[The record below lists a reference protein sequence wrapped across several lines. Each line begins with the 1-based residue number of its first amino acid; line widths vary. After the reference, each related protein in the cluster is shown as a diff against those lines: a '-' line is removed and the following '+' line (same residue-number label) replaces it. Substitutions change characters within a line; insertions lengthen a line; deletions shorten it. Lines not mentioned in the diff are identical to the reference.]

1 MKRIEGFVNIDEML
15 RDIGLNTI
23 DIYDKKENDLI
34 KYGIIGV
41 SKIAFSFNY
50 NNDEF
55 FYKYKNNIIPYN
67 ELIANELLKDFNLPH
82 IEYDLATFGT
92 KKGVISKNYKN
103 NNFNYI
109 YGEEILLNFWNDDR
123 YIEEHNNLDDIWDAL
138 EYRYHNYE
146 NKREIISHLMNRI
159 VQIYIFDI
167 ITCQSD
173 RHSQNWEIM
182 ESENLIDIA
191 PIYDNE
197 RIFLSNGKSAFI
209 SLTMNDDFN
218 QNILSSIKDFKQVS
232 SEKYANLIREK
243 LWIISDENL
252 HSIFERIENKTE
264 YPMPNNIKEYY
275 LTEYK
280 RHREILEKT
289 LEEHENIRR
298 R

>member
-1 MKRIEGFVNIDEML
+1 MKRIEGFIDVDKML
-15 RDIGLNTI
+15 RDIGLDII
-23 DIYDKKENDLI
+23 DIYDKKENDFI
-34 KYGIIGV
+34 KYDIICDN
-41 SKIAFSFNY
+41 KITFSFNY

-55 FYKYKNNIIPYN
+55 FYKYKNNRIPYN

-138 EYRYHNYE
+138 EYRYRNYE
-146 NKREIISHLMNRI
+146 NKREIVSHLMNRI

-197 RIFLSNGKSAFI
+197 RILSSTGKNALI

-218 QNILSSIKDFKQVS
+218 QNILASIKDFKQVS
-232 SEKYANLIREK
+232 GENYTNLIREK
-243 LWIISDENL
+243 LWIIGDENL
-252 HSIFERIENKTE
+252 HSIFERIENKTG
-264 YPMPNNIKEYY
+264 YPIPEKYKEYY
-275 LTEYK
+275 LSEYQSHINRLKKVLDIKEDIRK
-280 RHREILEKT
+280 R
-289 LEEHENIRR
+289 
-298 R
+298 